1 MADNEWP
8 LEVWTASPPR
18 DTGDVYQRVKGSGQ
32 ATKKKSQHLRWIA
45 SAGNFSPRWMKGG
58 SSAEKCVVRSH

>member
-1 MADNEWP
+1 MANDEWP

-32 ATKKKSQHLRWIA
+32 ATKKKASISGGLLRQGI
-45 SAGNFSPRWMKGG
+45 FL
-58 SSAEKCVVRSH
+58 VVG